1 MRYADT
7 SDIAPGSAY
16 HVYAGRE
23 CSRALG
29 RMTLDE
35 KDCSD
40 NLADLTEKQLE
51 TLHDW
56 EVKLQKKYA
65 VVGKV
70 RHQRPVT
77 SHRSRVRIAG

>member
-1 MRYADT
+1 MFA
-7 SDIAPGSAY
+7 AAGSTY

-29 RMTLDE
+29 RMTVDE
-35 KDCSD
+35 QDCSD
-40 NLADLTEKQLE
+40 NLEDLSEKQLE

-56 EVKLQKKYA
+56 EVKLQKKYD

-70 RHQRPVT
+70 R
-77 SHRSRVRIAG
+77 RVRPKPNLK